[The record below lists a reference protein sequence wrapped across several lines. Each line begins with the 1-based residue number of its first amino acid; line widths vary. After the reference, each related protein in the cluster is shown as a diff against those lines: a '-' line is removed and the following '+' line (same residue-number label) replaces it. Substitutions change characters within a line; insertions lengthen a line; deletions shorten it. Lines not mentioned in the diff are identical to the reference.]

1 MRRCVCRVHI
11 TSDNPSTKMIGYNEP
26 LVSIVIPTYNEKEN
40 VGPIVHNLHSVMQK
54 INYKI
59 IFVDDSSPDGTAG
72 VIRMMANSYPVEL
85 IMRPRKMGLG
95 SAVITG
101 VNSTPSPFVV
111 VMDADLQHDP
121 KLVSTMVEKLTAGFD
136 LVIASRKVQGGMVV
150 GWSPE
155 RKIISDFATYLA
167 HLFVPRAK
175 NVKDPLSG
183 FFAFKR
189 DILWGVSL
197 ESRGFKLLLEILA
210 KAHYKR
216 VCEVPLVFRER
227 RTGKS
232 KLNLNEYLLFISLLI
247 SLAKYK

>member
-1 MRRCVCRVHI
+1 
-11 TSDNPSTKMIGYNEP
+11 
-26 LVSIVIPTYNEKEN
+26 
-40 VGPIVHNLHSVMQK
+40 
-54 INYKI
+54 
-59 IFVDDSSPDGTAG
+59 
-72 VIRMMANSYPVEL
+72 
-85 IMRPRKMGLG
+85 
-95 SAVITG
+95 
-101 VNSTPSPFVV
+101 
-111 VMDADLQHDP
+111 
-121 KLVSTMVEKLTAGFD
+121 
-136 LVIASRKVQGGMVV
+136 MVV